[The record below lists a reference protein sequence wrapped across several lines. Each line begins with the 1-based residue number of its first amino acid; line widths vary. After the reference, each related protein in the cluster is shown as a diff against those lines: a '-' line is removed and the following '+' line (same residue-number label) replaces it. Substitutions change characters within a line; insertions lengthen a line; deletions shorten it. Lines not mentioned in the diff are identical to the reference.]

1 MKKLLAIFS
10 ILSISTVAFA
20 YSYNANLPV
29 PGKTITSQELQSD
42 SLFSVYSFALRAA
55 SPDCKDFSIIN
66 TSVSKPKKD
75 GIWEENWTVKACTN
89 NIIIPITFTDKDGTT
104 SYEINPMGVKKESK

>member
-1 MKKLLAIFS
+1 MKKLFAIFS
-10 ILSISTVAFA
+10 ILSISSVAFA

-29 PGKTITSQELQSD
+29 PGKTIASQDLQSD

-66 TSVSKPKKD
+66 TSVTKPKKD

-89 NIIIPITFTDKDGTT
+89 NITIPIIFTDKDGVT
-104 SYEINPMGVKKESK
+104 SYDIDPMRVKKESK